1 MSLILRIVRLLYII
15 NVKDLC
21 ISLVFSTL
29 AENSVMLGDYRQTR
43 LSEYSRIY
51 DILIPRDHIFR
62 RMNEEID
69 FSFVRKELEDKY
81 SADMGRSAEDPVRM
95 FKYLMLKA
103 MHPAS
108 DVDLV
113 RRAYTDMSYKFF
125 LGLNPEDNVIDS
137 SLLSKFRRQRLQ
149 DVDLLGLLISKSVA
163 MAIEKGIVRRK
174 SDLIV
179 DATHELSGAFVY
191 KPVEYMRKMCGQIYK
206 ACEPFFNETFQR
218 EDLPGF
224 PPEGGTEGAKAYCRT
239 LIQLLEANG
248 MARIPAVGNKVNLL
262 KEGLEDL
269 EYQKYVALDRD
280 AKFGSKGPGKSF
292 FGYKAHIGMTPESII
307 VAAAVSSGEAPD
319 GEYLVPLV
327 EQARRN
333 GLEVE
338 SAIADGAYSGREN
351 LEALKGEVQV
361 VAPVNPVISQGQR
374 RGTDTGFRYNKD
386 ADTYVC
392 PAGELARYK
401 EYRKPRQKKVDASG
415 KVIQRFKNGK
425 MRYGFDVRKCRDCPL
440 RDGCYK
446 GGRSKTY
453 TVTILS
459 DTHKEQIEFEKTPE
473 FRQKMKKRK
482 RIEPLNA
489 HLKNDLGMK
498 QNISYGIESMTMQT
512 AVAIYMSNIQ
522 KIMKFEG

>member
-1 MSLILRIVRLLYII
+1 
-15 NVKDLC
+15 
-21 ISLVFSTL
+21 
-29 AENSVMLGDYRQTR
+29 MLGDYRQTR
-43 LSEYSRIY
+43 LSEYARIY

-81 SADMGRSAEDPVRM
+81 SAGMGRSAEDPVRM

-108 DVDLV
+108 DEDLV
-113 RRAYTDMSYKFF
+113 KRAYTDMSYKFF
-125 LGLNPEDNVIDS
+125 LGLNPEDDVIDP

-149 DVDLLGLLISKSVA
+149 DIDLLSLLISKSVA
-163 MAIEKGIVRRK
+163 MAIEKGIIKRK
-174 SDLIV
+174 SDIIV
-179 DATHELSGAFVY
+179 DATHELSGAFIY
-191 KPVEYMRKMCGQIYK
+191 KPIDYMRKMCGQIYK
-206 ACEPFFNETFQR
+206 ACEPFFNETFHR
-218 EDLPGF
+218 ENLPKF
-224 PPEGGTEGAKAYCRT
+224 PLEGSIDVCKAHCRI
-239 LIQLLEANG
+239 LIQVLEDNG
-248 MARIPAVGNKVNLL
+248 MAQIPAIGNKVNLL

-269 EYQKYVALDRD
+269 ECQKYVALDKD
-280 AKFGSKGPGKSF
+280 AKFGCKGPGKSF

-307 VAAAVSSGEAPD
+307 VAAAVTSGEAPD

-327 EQARRN
+327 EQAKQN

-338 SAIADGAYSGREN
+338 SAIADAAYASKEN
-351 LEALKGEVQV
+351 LEALKGDVQV
-361 VAPVNPVISQGQR
+361 IAPINPIISQGQR
-374 RGTDTGFRYNKD
+374 KGIDTGFHYNKD

-392 PAGELARYK
+392 PAGELAKYK
-401 EYRKPRQKKVDASG
+401 EYQKPKERKVDANG
-415 KVIQRFKNGK
+415 KVVQRFKNGK
-425 MRYGFDVRKCRDCPL
+425 MRYDFDVRKCRECPL

-446 GGRSKTY
+446 GGKYKTY

-473 FRQKMKKRK
+473 FKQKMKKRK

>member
-1 MSLILRIVRLLYII
+1 
-15 NVKDLC
+15 
-21 ISLVFSTL
+21 
-29 AENSVMLGDYRQTR
+29 
-43 LSEYSRIY
+43 
-51 DILIPRDHIFR
+51 
-62 RMNEEID
+62 MNEEID